1 MRDLAVES
9 AFCYARERR
18 TLDWRQGVSSPRF
31 PLERFIW
38 NAELSS
44 KRPWPALPGSGL
56 TSEPASAAAPTLA
69 SETLPTTGAPQTAAG
84 AAAALPRVADAGELR
99 GEMIYRKLG
108 TTGETVS
115 AIGLGGSHIGKPALT
130 EADSIKLIHEALDRG
145 ITFLDNSWDYNEGQS
160 ELRMGKA
167 LAEGGYRQKAFLMT
181 KLDGRTKEAAANQ
194 LEDSLR
200 RLKTDHID
208 LVQFHE
214 ILRFDDPDRVFAED
228 GALEAVMAAK
238 KAGKLRYIGFTGHK
252 DPRIHL
258 YMLEVASKH
267 GFHFDTVQMPINVM
281 DAHYRSFGQLVAPPA
296 VEQGIGISGHEV
308 PRRYRDPEERN
319 RYGGGVP
326 QLLAEPAG
334 VGADHGDRRPPLD
347 GSGVRRGEGLQA
359 DDRRRYDGAARQDRS
374 GRGAW
379 QIRALQ
385 DDGLLRHHGQA
396 PGFSGGS
403 NHAGAGPGA
412 LGERVVR
419 PRKHSPTESQQQRRM
434 LRVGRFDGLPQRLGS
449 QENELCR
456 S

>member
-1 MRDLAVES
+1 M
-9 AFCYARERR
+9 ERR
-18 TLDWRQGVSSPRF
+18 T
-31 PLERFIW
+31 FIK
-38 NAELSS
+38 ATL
-44 KRPWPALPGSGL
+44 AGAAGLGL
-56 TSEPASAAAPTLA
+56 TGETASAAAPTLA
-69 SETLPTTGAPQTAAG
+69 GETLPTTGAPQTAAG
-84 AAAALPRVADAGELR
+84 AAAALPRVADPGELR

-115 AIGLGGSHIGKPALT
+115 AIGLGGSHIGKPKLT

-181 KLDGRTKEAAANQ
+181 KLDGRTKEAASNQ
-194 LEDSLR
+194 LDDSLK

-258 YMLEVASKH
+258 YMLEVARTH

-296 VEQGIGISGHEV
+296 VEQGIGILGMKSLGDTVILKSGTV
-308 PRRYRDPEERN
+308 TA
-319 RYGGGVP
+319 
-326 QLLAEPAG
+326 AECLNFSLSLPVSVLITG
-334 VGADHGDRRPPLD
+334 I
-347 GSGVRRGEGLQA
+347 
-359 DDRRRYDGAARQDRS
+359 DDRRSMDQAFAVAKSFKPMTEPDMT
-374 GRGAW
+374 
-379 QIRALQ
+379 AL
-385 DDGLLRHHGQA
+385 LA
-396 PGFSGGS
+396 
-403 NHAGAGPGA
+403 
-412 LGERVVR
+412 
-419 PRKHSPTESQQQRRM
+419 KTESAAAQGKYE
-434 LRVGRFDGLPQRLGS
+434 LFKTTAYFDTTAKHPDFLGG
-449 QENELCR
+449 QTTPVLDLAPLGNG
-456 S
+456 

>member
-1 MRDLAVES
+1 M
-9 AFCYARERR
+9 ERR
-18 TLDWRQGVSSPRF
+18 T
-31 PLERFIW
+31 FIK
-38 NAELSS
+38 ATL
-44 KRPWPALPGSGL
+44 AGAAGLGL
-56 TSEPASAAAPTLA
+56 TGESASAAAPTLA
-69 SETLPTTGAPQTAAG
+69 GETLPTTGAPQTAAG
-84 AAAALPRVADAGELR
+84 AAAALPRVADPGELR

-115 AIGLGGSHIGKPALT
+115 AIGLGGSHIGKPKLT

-181 KLDGRTKEAAANQ
+181 KLDGRTKEAASNQ
-194 LEDSLR
+194 LDDSLK

-258 YMLEVASKH
+258 YMLEVARTH

-296 VEQGIGISGHEV
+296 VEQGIGILGMKSLGDTVILKSGTV
-308 PRRYRDPEERN
+308 TA
-319 RYGGGVP
+319 
-326 QLLAEPAG
+326 AECLNFSLSLPVSVLITG
-334 VGADHGDRRPPLD
+334 I
-347 GSGVRRGEGLQA
+347 
-359 DDRRRYDGAARQDRS
+359 DDRRSMDQAFAVAKSFKPMTEPDMT
-374 GRGAW
+374 
-379 QIRALQ
+379 AL
-385 DDGLLRHHGQA
+385 LA
-396 PGFSGGS
+396 
-403 NHAGAGPGA
+403 
-412 LGERVVR
+412 
-419 PRKHSPTESQQQRRM
+419 KTESAAAQGKYE
-434 LRVGRFDGLPQRLGS
+434 LFKTTAYFDTTAKHPDFLGG
-449 QENELCR
+449 QTTPVLDLAPLGNG
-456 S
+456 